1 MKICGKCGAKMSDD
15 YRFCEKCGEPLTD
28 GGIDKK
34 SDTREEPHR
43 PVRVA
48 YTYEENTSLSQF
60 IQLIQHYGS
69 RIMRVTALLMVVL
82 FFCPL
87 FMVSCDAMQMK
98 ASGFDVA
105 TGFSFD
111 DDGNTKSNWF
121 LTDEDNSHY
130 YTQNNAS
137 LPDGSLVAFGA
148 LILAGA
154 MLASAFTTLHPSLK
168 QERNKLC
175 KLQVTLAVAHI
186 GWLFLILKGLEKS
199 AKIEG
204 MEWASTMLVTV
215 EPTGWFKL
223 DIAVTIL
230 FAAVALVCLIDEDT
244 LKKTKKTMWRD
255 DKFVDDWPVE
265 DEPDVP
271 HDTSADEFFETDV
284 SEGDLDDAPDVLPDD
299 WEKDSLKEKKDKVRE
314 KADEVSTTKLRIN
327 KGHSK
332 GTTSEAGVK
341 TSPIKTESKSAHF
354 HKPSSL

>member
-1 MKICGKCGAKMSDD
+1 MKVCSKCGAEFSDD
-15 YRFCEKCGEPLTD
+15 YKFCEKCGAPLTK
-28 GGIDKK
+28 GSTDKK
-34 SDTREEPHR
+34 TGTGDLSHDPIGGL
-43 PVRVA
+43 
-48 YTYEENTSLSQF
+48 YNTSLSQF
-60 IQLIQHYGS
+60 VHLIQHYGA
-69 RIMRVTALLMVVL
+69 RIMRVAALLMVVL

-98 ASGFDVA
+98 VSGFETA

-130 YTQNNAS
+130 YTQDNAS
-137 LPDGSLVAFGA
+137 LPSGSLIAFGV
-148 LILAGA
+148 LVLAGI
-154 MLASAFTTLHPSLK
+154 MLSSTFAASNSAAKTE
-168 QERNKLC
+168 QAKLR
-175 KLQVTLAVAHI
+175 KIQIVLAVGHI
-186 GWLFLILKGLEKS
+186 AWLFYVLKGLEES
-199 AKIEG
+199 ARIEG

-223 DIAVTIL
+223 DIAATIL

-244 LKKTKKTMWRD
+244 LEKTKKTMWTD
-255 DKFVDDWPVE
+255 EFGPVE

-271 HDTSADEFFETDV
+271 HDTSADEFFDTDV
-284 SEGDLDDAPDVLPDD
+284 SDGDLDDAPDVLPDD
-299 WEKDSLKEKKDKVRE
+299 WEKDSLKEKKDEVRE
-314 KADEVSTTKLRIN
+314 KADEGSTTKLRIN

-332 GTTSEAGVK
+332 GATSEAGVK

>member
-1 MKICGKCGAKMSDD
+1 MKVCGKCGAKMSDD
-15 YRFCEKCGEPLTD
+15 YRFCEKCGEPLTED
-28 GGIDKK
+28 GTDKK
-34 SDTREEPHR
+34 TDTREVPHS

-69 RIMRVTALLMVVL
+69 RIMRVAALLMVVL

-154 MLASAFTTLHPSLK
+154 MLVSAFTTLHPSLK

-175 KLQVTLAVAHI
+175 KLQVALAVAHI

-223 DIAVTIL
+223 DIAATIL

-255 DKFVDDWPVE
+255 DKFVDDWPVK
-265 DEPDVP
+265 DESDVTR
-271 HDTSADEFFETDV
+271 DTSADEFFETDV
-284 SEGDLDDAPDVLPDD
+284 SDGDLDDAPDGLPDD
-299 WEKDSLKEKKDKVRE
+299 WKKDSLKEKKEEVRE
-314 KADEVSTTKLRIN
+314 KTSEGSTTKLRIN

-332 GTTSEAGVK
+332 DATSEAGVK
-341 TSPIKTESKSAHF
+341 TSPIKAESKSAHF

>member
-1 MKICGKCGAKMSDD
+1 MKVCSKCGAEFSDD
-15 YRFCEKCGEPLTD
+15 YKFCEKCGEALT
-28 GGIDKK
+28 GGSTDKK
-34 SDTREEPHR
+34 TDTSEVPHR

-60 IQLIQHYGS
+60 IQLIQQHGS
-69 RIMRVTALLMVVL
+69 RIMRVAALLMVVL

-98 ASGFDVA
+98 VSGFETA

-111 DDGNTKSNWF
+111 DDGNTKSNWL

-130 YTQNNAS
+130 YTQDNAS
-137 LPDGSLVAFGA
+137 LPSGSLIAFGV
-148 LILAGA
+148 LVLAGA
-154 MLASAFTTLHPSLK
+154 MLASTFAASNSAAK
-168 QERNKLC
+168 MEQAKLR
-175 KLQVTLAVAHI
+175 KIQIVLAVGHI
-186 GWLFLILKGLEKS
+186 AWLFYVLKGLEKS

-223 DIAVTIL
+223 DIVATIL

-271 HDTSADEFFETDV
+271 HDTSADEFFDTDV
-284 SEGDLDDAPDVLPDD
+284 SDGDLDDAPDDLADD
-299 WEKDSLKEKKDKVRE
+299 WKKDSLKEKKDEVRE
-314 KADEVSTTKLRIN
+314 KTDEGSTTKLRIN
-327 KGHSK
+327 KGRSK
-332 GTTSEAGVK
+332 GATSEAGVK

>member
-1 MKICGKCGAKMSDD
+1 MKVCSKCGAEFSDD
-15 YRFCEKCGEPLTD
+15 YKFCEKCGEPLT
-28 GGIDKK
+28 GGSTDKK
-34 SDTREEPHR
+34 TDTSEVPHR

-69 RIMRVTALLMVVL
+69 RIMRVAALLMVVL

-154 MLASAFTTLHPSLK
+154 MLASAFATLHSSLK

-175 KLQVTLAVAHI
+175 KLQVALAVAHI

-223 DIAVTIL
+223 DIAATIL

-265 DEPDVP
+265 DEADVP
-271 HDTSADEFFETDV
+271 HDTSADEFFDTDV
-284 SEGDLDDAPDVLPDD
+284 SDGDLDDAPDVLPDD
-299 WEKDSLKEKKDKVRE
+299 WEKDSLKEKKDEVRE
-314 KADEVSTTKLRIN
+314 KADEGSTTKLRIN

-332 GTTSEAGVK
+332 GATSEAGVK

>member
-1 MKICGKCGAKMSDD
+1 MKVCGKCGAKMGDD
-15 YRFCEKCGEPLTD
+15 YRFCEKCGAPLTE
-28 GGIDKK
+28 
-34 SDTREEPHR
+34 SSTYRETDTIEVPKE
-43 PVRVA
+43 
-48 YTYEENTSLSQF
+48 TSLSQF
-60 IQLIQHYGS
+60 VRLIQHYGA

-148 LILAGA
+148 LALAGA
-154 MLASAFTTLHPSLK
+154 MFASTFNTLHPSLK
-168 QERNKLC
+168 QEQNKLC
-175 KLQVTLAVAHI
+175 KLQAALAVAHI

-199 AKIEG
+199 AKIEEL
-204 MEWASTMLVTV
+204 EWASTMLVTV

-223 DIAVTIL
+223 DIAATIL

-265 DEPDVP
+265 DGPDVP

-284 SEGDLDDAPDVLPDD
+284 SDGDLDDAPDVLPDD
-299 WEKDSLKEKKDKVRE
+299 WEKDSLKEKKDEVRE

-332 GTTSEAGVK
+332 GATSEAGVK

>member
-1 MKICGKCGAKMSDD
+1 MKVCSKCGAEFNDD
-15 YRFCEKCGEPLTD
+15 YKFCEKCGAPLTK
-28 GGIDKK
+28 GSTDKK
-34 SDTREEPHR
+34 TGTGDLSHDPIGGL
-43 PVRVA
+43 
-48 YTYEENTSLSQF
+48 YNTSLSQF
-60 IQLIQHYGS
+60 VHLIQHYGA
-69 RIMRVTALLMVVL
+69 RIMRVAALLMVVL

-98 ASGFDVA
+98 VSGFETA

-130 YTQNNAS
+130 YTQDNAS
-137 LPDGSLVAFGA
+137 LPSGSLIAFGV
-148 LILAGA
+148 LVLAGI
-154 MLASAFTTLHPSLK
+154 MLSSTFAASNSAAKTE
-168 QERNKLC
+168 QAKLR
-175 KLQVTLAVAHI
+175 KIQIVLAVGHI
-186 GWLFLILKGLEKS
+186 AWLFYVLKGLEES
-199 AKIEG
+199 ARIEG

-223 DIAVTIL
+223 DIAATIL

-244 LKKTKKTMWRD
+244 LEKTKKTMWTD
-255 DKFVDDWPVE
+255 EFGPVE

-271 HDTSADEFFETDV
+271 HDTSADEFFDTDV
-284 SEGDLDDAPDVLPDD
+284 SDGDLDDAPDVLPDD
-299 WEKDSLKEKKDKVRE
+299 WEKDSLKEKKDEVRE
-314 KADEVSTTKLRIN
+314 KADEGSTTKLRIN

-332 GTTSEAGVK
+332 GATSEAGVK

>member
-1 MKICGKCGAKMSDD
+1 MKVCSKCGAEFSDD
-15 YRFCEKCGEPLTD
+15 YKFCEKCGEPLT
-28 GGIDKK
+28 GGSTDKK
-34 SDTREEPHR
+34 TDTSEVPHR

-69 RIMRVTALLMVVL
+69 RIMRVAALLMVVL

-154 MLASAFTTLHPSLK
+154 MLASAFTTLHSSLK
-168 QERNKLC
+168 QKRNKLC
-175 KLQVTLAVAHI
+175 KLQVALAVAHI

-223 DIAVTIL
+223 DIAATIL

-255 DKFVDDWPVE
+255 DEFVDDWPVE

-271 HDTSADEFFETDV
+271 HDTSADEFFDTDV
-284 SEGDLDDAPDVLPDD
+284 SDGDLDDAPDVLPDD
-299 WEKDSLKEKKDKVRE
+299 WEKDSLKEKKGEVRE
-314 KADEVSTTKLRIN
+314 KADEGSTTKLRIN

-332 GTTSEAGVK
+332 GATSEAGVK

>member
-1 MKICGKCGAKMSDD
+1 MKVCSKCGAEFSDD
-15 YRFCEKCGEPLTD
+15 YKFCEKCGEPLT
-28 GGIDKK
+28 GGSTDKK
-34 SDTREEPHR
+34 TDTSEVPHR

-69 RIMRVTALLMVVL
+69 RIMRVAALLMVVL

-154 MLASAFTTLHPSLK
+154 MLASAFTTLHSSLK

-175 KLQVTLAVAHI
+175 KLQVALAVAHI

-223 DIAVTIL
+223 DIAATIL

-265 DEPDVP
+265 DEADVP
-271 HDTSADEFFETDV
+271 HDTSADEFFDTDV
-284 SEGDLDDAPDVLPDD
+284 SDGDLDDAPDVLPDD
-299 WEKDSLKEKKDKVRE
+299 WKKDSLKEKKDEVRE
-314 KADEVSTTKLRIN
+314 KADEGSTTKLRIN

-332 GTTSEAGVK
+332 GATSEAGVK
-341 TSPIKTESKSAHF
+341 TSPIKTESKSSHF

>member
-1 MKICGKCGAKMSDD
+1 MKICGKCGAEMSDD
-15 YRFCEKCGEPLTD
+15 YRFCEKCGEPLTE
-28 GGIDKK
+28 GSTDKK
-34 SDTREEPHR
+34 TDTSEVPHR
-43 PVRVA
+43 PVGVA

-69 RIMRVTALLMVVL
+69 RIMRVAALLMVVL

-154 MLASAFTTLHPSLK
+154 MLASAFTTLHSSLK
-168 QERNKLC
+168 QKRNKLC
-175 KLQVTLAVAHI
+175 KLQVALAVAHI

-223 DIAVTIL
+223 DIAATIL

-265 DEPDVP
+265 DEADVP
-271 HDTSADEFFETDV
+271 HDTSADEFFDTDV
-284 SEGDLDDAPDVLPDD
+284 SDGDLDDAPDVLPDD
-299 WEKDSLKEKKDKVRE
+299 WEKDSLKEKKDEVRE
-314 KADEVSTTKLRIN
+314 KADEGSTTKLRIN

-332 GTTSEAGVK
+332 GATSEAGVK

>member
-15 YRFCEKCGEPLTD
+15 YRFCEKCGEPLT
-28 GGIDKK
+28 GGSTDKK
-34 SDTREEPHR
+34 TDTSEVPHR

-69 RIMRVTALLMVVL
+69 RIMRVAALLMVVL

-148 LILAGA
+148 LILAIA
-154 MLASAFTTLHPSLK
+154 MLASAFNVLYPSLK

-175 KLQVTLAVAHI
+175 KLQVALAVAHI

-223 DIAVTIL
+223 DIAATIL

-271 HDTSADEFFETDV
+271 HDTSADEFFDTDV
-284 SEGDLDDAPDVLPDD
+284 SDGDLDDAPDDLADD
-299 WEKDSLKEKKDKVRE
+299 WKKDSLKEKKDEVRE
-314 KADEVSTTKLRIN
+314 KTDEGSTTKLRIN
-327 KGHSK
+327 KGRSK
-332 GTTSEAGVK
+332 GATSEAGVK
-341 TSPIKTESKSAHF
+341 TSPIKPESKSAHF

>member
-1 MKICGKCGAKMSDD
+1 MKVCSKCGAEFSDD
-15 YRFCEKCGEPLTD
+15 YKFCEKCGEPLT
-28 GGIDKK
+28 GGSTDKK
-34 SDTREEPHR
+34 TDTSEVPHR

-69 RIMRVTALLMVVL
+69 RIMRVAALLMVVL

-148 LILAGA
+148 LILAVA
-154 MLASAFTTLHPSLK
+154 MLASAFNAIHPSLK

-175 KLQVTLAVAHI
+175 KLQVALAVAHI

-223 DIAVTIL
+223 DIAATIL

-265 DEPDVP
+265 DEADVP
-271 HDTSADEFFETDV
+271 HDTSADEFFDTDV
-284 SEGDLDDAPDVLPDD
+284 SDGDLDDAPDVLPDD
-299 WEKDSLKEKKDKVRE
+299 WEKDSLKEKKDEVRE
-314 KADEVSTTKLRIN
+314 KADEGSTTKLRIN

-332 GTTSEAGVK
+332 GATSEAGVK

>member
-1 MKICGKCGAKMSDD
+1 MKVCSKCGAEFSDD
-15 YRFCEKCGEPLTD
+15 YKFCEKCGEPLT
-28 GGIDKK
+28 GGSTDKK
-34 SDTREEPHR
+34 TDTSEVPHR

-69 RIMRVTALLMVVL
+69 RIMRVAALLMVVL

-154 MLASAFTTLHPSLK
+154 MLASAFTTLHSSLK

-175 KLQVTLAVAHI
+175 KLQVALAVAHI

-223 DIAVTIL
+223 DIAATIL
-230 FAAVALVCLIDEDT
+230 FAAVALVCLIDGDT

-265 DEPDVP
+265 DEADVP
-271 HDTSADEFFETDV
+271 HDTSADEFFDTDV
-284 SEGDLDDAPDVLPDD
+284 SDGDLDDAPDVLPDD
-299 WEKDSLKEKKDKVRE
+299 WKKDSLKEKKDEVRE
-314 KADEVSTTKLRIN
+314 KADEGSTTKLRIN

-332 GTTSEAGVK
+332 GATSEAGVK
-341 TSPIKTESKSAHF
+341 TSPIKTESKSSHF